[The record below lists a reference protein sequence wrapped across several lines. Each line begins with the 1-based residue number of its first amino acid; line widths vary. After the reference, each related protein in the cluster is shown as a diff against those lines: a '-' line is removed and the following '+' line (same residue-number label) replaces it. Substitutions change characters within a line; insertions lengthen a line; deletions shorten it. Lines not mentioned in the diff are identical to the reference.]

1 VFRVFLIFILLSC
14 CNNALATDPTRPLIA
29 NGNKVEATKK
39 KGLHLQSIIARENH
53 LLAVISGKTLTIGD
67 SIGGYTLVAIDDKD
81 VTLKSLEKTV
91 TLSLFKRVVS
101 KNN

>member
-1 VFRVFLIFILLSC
+1 VFRVLLIFILLSC
-14 CNNALATDPTRPLIA
+14 CGNVLATDPTRPLIA
-29 NGNKVEATKK
+29 GGNKVDAKQK
-39 KGLHLQSIIARENH
+39 VGLHLQSIIATDEH
-53 LLAVISGKTLTIGD
+53 LLVVISGKTLTIGD
-67 SIGGYTLVAIDDKD
+67 SIGEYTLVAIDDKD